1 MTTEC
6 TLHML
11 RRLQEHVRWQDW
23 KIKELTEQRDAALA
37 KAQELC
43 HIATYTAEQSNRRG
57 LVSIK

>member
-1 MTTEC
+1 MAD
-6 TLHML
+6 LHML

-23 KIKELTEQRDAALA
+23 KIKELTAERDQWRE
-37 KAQELC
+37 KAVALC